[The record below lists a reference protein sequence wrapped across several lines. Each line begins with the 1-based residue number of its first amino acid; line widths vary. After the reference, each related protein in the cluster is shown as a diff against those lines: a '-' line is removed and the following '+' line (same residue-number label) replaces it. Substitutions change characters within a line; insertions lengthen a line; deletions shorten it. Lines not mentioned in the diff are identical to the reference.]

1 MPLTP
6 LAMKIEFSHLY
17 SISINVLR
25 HVIVIGYHLIW
36 GCTVI
41 PRNDYSELNFL
52 KVQQSSETA

>member
-1 MPLTP
+1 
-6 LAMKIEFSHLY
+6 MKIEFSHLY